1 MIYSGQ
7 NLSLLHQ
14 YLINEDSK
22 QYDSEK
28 IKYMIKEMFTEIEE
42 KSPHENLT
50 SLIDIYCNTGTKID
64 LIGDLPEDDI
74 IGEAFFEIIRE
85 AITNAIRHAN
95 SDYIKITIDKSQKH
109 YKMNIINN
117 GLKPKTKIVEHEGIK
132 GVRRKITELG
142 GSLYIKSNDEF
153 CVEVII

>member
-42 KSPHENLT
+42 KSPHENKFNRYL
-50 SLIDIYCNTGTKID
+50 L
-64 LIGDLPEDDI
+64 
-74 IGEAFFEIIRE
+74 
-85 AITNAIRHAN
+85 
-95 SDYIKITIDKSQKH
+95 
-109 YKMNIINN
+109 
-117 GLKPKTKIVEHEGIK
+117 
-132 GVRRKITELG
+132 
-142 GSLYIKSNDEF
+142 
-153 CVEVII
+153 

>member
-1 MIYSGQ
+1 M
-7 NLSLLHQ
+7 SLLHQ

-42 KSPHENLT
+42 KSPRENLK
-50 SLIDIYCNTGTKID
+50 SLIDIYYNTGTKINRV
-64 LIGDLPEDDI
+64 
-74 IGEAFFEIIRE
+74 GEVFFEIIRE
-85 AITNAIRHAN
+85 AITNAIRHAK
-95 SDYIKITIDKSQKH
+95 SDYIRIDIDKSQNH
-109 YKMNIINN
+109 YKMNITNN

-132 GVRRKITELG
+132 GMRRKMTELG
-142 GSLYIKSNDEF
+142 GSLFIKATDEF

>member
-42 KSPHENLT
+42 KSPKENLK
-50 SLIDIYCNTGTKID
+50 SLIDIYYNTGTKID
-64 LIGDLPEDDI
+64 LIGDLPEDNRV
-74 IGEAFFEIIRE
+74 GEVFFEIIRE
-85 AITNAIRHAN
+85 AITNAIRHAK
-95 SDYIKITIDKSQKH
+95 SDYIRIDIDKSQNH
-109 YKMNIINN
+109 YKMNIRNN

-132 GVRRKITELG
+132 GMRRKMTELG
-142 GSLYIKSNDEF
+142 GSLFIKATDEF